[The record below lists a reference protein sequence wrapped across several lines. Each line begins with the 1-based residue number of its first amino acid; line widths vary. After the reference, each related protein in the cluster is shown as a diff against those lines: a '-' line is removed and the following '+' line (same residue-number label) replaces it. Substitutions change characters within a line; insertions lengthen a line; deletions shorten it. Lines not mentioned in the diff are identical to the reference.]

1 MAITNLKELV
11 TVLSDP
17 TIASTTV
24 VSRGVDTGA
33 LRVNPLAQILT
44 NINTVVAQIPI
55 VAQPLVTVVDSGST
69 AVRTVSAGES
79 VVLITGPQGPAGPPG
94 ASGVLGADGRNGIDG
109 VGVANIAV
117 DAAGQLLV
125 ELDNGTVIDAGAVNL
140 SLGIGTVTQ
149 GSTVGA
155 TITGSGL
162 VTELNLV
169 LPNTTALGL
178 GNVTNESKL
187 TMFANP
193 TFTGTVSGVTA
204 TMVGLGAVTNESK
217 ATMFTSPEFTGT
229 PIAPT
234 ATAGTNTTQ
243 IATTQYVRTEVAN
256 LVNSAPGALDTLD
269 ELAAALGD
277 DASFATTVTTSI
289 GLKAPLESPAF
300 TGTVTG
306 ITKTMIG
313 LGNVLNETKATAF
326 SSPTFTGTVTA
337 PTVLLA
343 PSGFSITQV
352 DTKLLFRYNGVT
364 IASMDSTGN
373 IISAANVTG
382 YGTP

>member
-17 TIASTTV
+17 TRIGTV
-24 VSRGVDTGA
+24 VPKGVDTGT
-33 LRVNPLAQILT
+33 LRVNPLAQTLT
-44 NINTVVAQIPI
+44 NIDAVTRTIPLA
-55 VAQPLVTVVDSGST
+55 VDPLITVVDVGTT

-79 VVLITGPQGPAGPPG
+79 VILITGPQGPVGPPG

-109 VGVANIAV
+109 VGVADIAV

-162 VTELNLV
+162 ATELNLV

-343 PSGFSITQV
+343 TSGFSITQV

-382 YGTP
+382 FGTP

>member
-1 MAITNLKELV
+1 MAITNLKEL
-11 TVLSDP
+11 
-17 TIASTTV
+17 IAALNEPAVTTV
-24 VSRGVDTGA
+24 PRTVISGVNTP
-33 LRVNPLAQILT
+33 RVNPLAQTLT
-44 NINTVVAQIPI
+44 NIDSFTGTTIP
-55 VAQPLVTVVDSGST
+55 QPAVSVVDSGST

-109 VGVANIAV
+109 VGVADIAV

-155 TITGSGL
+155 TITGAGL
-162 VTELNLV
+162 ATELNLV

-204 TMVGLGAVTNESK
+204 THVGLGNVTNESK
-217 ATMFTSPEFTGT
+217 ATMFANPAFTGVPT
-229 PIAPT
+229 APT

-243 IATTQYVRTEVAN
+243 LATTQYVRTEVAN

-382 YGTP
+382 FGTP